1 MYGIQITTMGDIR
14 VVEFTHDT
22 ALKVMQSVV
31 GGYITGTPITERWQG
46 IIDMVAN
53 DEGLLDGLGI
63 NLLATVLAGT
73 PIVGDVFV
81 TGVADNEGYTT
92 SVPQEFIDLVAD
104 ELTDSEIERLS
115 LAS

>member
-1 MYGIQITTMGDIR
+1 MYGIQITVTGDIR
-14 VVEFTHDT
+14 IVEFTNDT

-31 GGYITGTPITERWQG
+31 GGYITGTPISERWWG

-53 DEGLLDGLGI
+53 DEGLLVGLPI
-63 NLLATVLAGT
+63 NPLATLLAGS

-81 TGVADNEGYTT
+81 TGVADDEGYTT